1 MSRKQ
6 RKDSI
11 YLNEAQEKFAMLV
24 GLEGRTYA
32 EAAAIAYP
40 QMQPKAQ
47 LKNSW
52 NLANIPKVAARIEVL
67 RKQKEE
73 AETNARVKIMER
85 VETKRVM
92 AKIAD
97 AEEREA
103 FWTELMRDGGER
115 TRDRLAASELLGKRQ
130 RDFVQQVESQ
140 TLTATVDLSQFSL
153 QDLKDILA
161 VVKERRMLADGT
173 STTE

>member
-1 MSRKQ
+1 MPNWK
-6 RKDSI
+6 
-11 YLNEAQEKFAMLV
+11 YLSDAQEKFALLV
-24 GLEGRTYA
+24 GLENKTYA
-32 EAAAIAYP
+32 EAAIIAYP

-52 NLANIPKVAARIEVL
+52 I
-67 RKQKEE
+67 
-73 AETNARVKIMER
+73 
-85 VETKRVM
+85 M

-97 AEEREA
+97 SEEREE
-103 FWTELMRDGGER
+103 FWSDLMRDGSER

-130 RDFVQQVESQ
+130 RDFVQQVETQ

-161 VVKERRMLADGT
+161 VVKERRMLDDGT
-173 STTE
+173 DTTE

>member
-1 MSRKQ
+1 MSRSKTL
-6 RKDSI
+6 S
-11 YLNEAQEKFAMLV
+11 EEQEKFAMLV

-32 EAAAIAYP
+32 EAAVMAYP
-40 QMQPKAQ
+40 RMSAESQAS
-47 LKNSW
+47 NAW
-52 NLANIPKVAARIEVL
+52 NMANKPRVAARIEVL

-97 AEEREA
+97 VEEREA
-103 FWTELMRDGGER
+103 FWTDLMRDGDER

-161 VVKERRMLADGT
+161 VVKERRMLDDGT

>member
-1 MSRKQ
+1 MPNWK
-6 RKDSI
+6 
-11 YLNEAQEKFAMLV
+11 YLSDAQEKFALLV
-24 GLEGRTYA
+24 GLENKTYA
-32 EAAAIAYP
+32 EAAIIAYP

-52 NLANIPKVAARIEVL
+52 NLANKPKVAARIEVL
-67 RKQKEE
+67 RKQKDET
-73 AETNARVKIMER
+73 ETNARIKIMKQ
-85 VETKRVM
+85 VESKRVM

-97 AEEREA
+97 SEEREE
-103 FWTELMRDGGER
+103 FWSDLMRDGSER

-130 RDFVQQVESQ
+130 RDFVQQVETQ

-161 VVKERRMLADGT
+161 VVKEKRMLNDGT
-173 STTE
+173 DTTE